1 VINTPVYSNTIKV
14 TFLTCADNCR
24 GGDGME
30 AEIPVDAY
38 LYREKV
44 MVWDEAQANQ
54 LYQRGAFGKPLSG
67 GKLQLAPVEALY
79 LLDGGKIRVIDRE
92 TGEQLKFG
100 ELSAK
105 LAKRDPELMLKYAVY
120 ADLRSRGYVVKT
132 GLKFGAH
139 FRVYERG
146 DKPGETHSKYIVH
159 AIPEGGRF
167 TPTELARAV
176 RLAHSVRKSMLFAVV
191 DDEGDI
197 TYYSLSRERP

>member
-1 VINTPVYSNTIKV
+1 
-14 TFLTCADNCR
+14 
-24 GGDGME
+24 ME
-30 AEIPVDAY
+30 AEIPIDAH

-67 GKLQLAPVEALY
+67 GKIQLSPVEALY
-79 LLDGGKIRVIDRE
+79 LLDCGKIRVIDRE
-92 TGEQLKFG
+92 TDEQLKFDDF
-100 ELSAK
+100 SAR
-105 LAKRDPELMLKYAVY
+105 LTKRDPEIMLKYTVY
-120 ADLRSRGYVVKT
+120 SDLRSRGYVIKT

-159 AIPEGGRF
+159 AIPEGSKF

-176 RLAHSVRKSMLFAVV
+176 RLAHSVRKNMLFAVV
-191 DDEGDI
+191 DDEGDV